1 MGRRRVAINGFGRI
15 GRLTLRQLLGKNDLE
30 VVAIND
36 LTDNHT
42 LAHLFKYDSAQ
53 GQYEGEV
60 RATDTEIIIDGKAM
74 RALSEP
80 DPSQLPWKD
89 LQVDLV
95 LECTGRFRDRTG
107 ASKHLEAGAAQ
118 VLISAP
124 AKSDDIPTF
133 VLGVNHEQIHPSEH
147 ILSNASCTTNCLAPI
162 VKLLDEHFGIERGHM
177 TTVHAYTA
185 DQRLQDAPHRD
196 LRRARAA
203 AVNMIPTTT
212 GAAKA
217 LAKVYPPAKGKISAM
232 AVRVPVI
239 TGSLIDL
246 SVLLQ
251 CDTTAEEINQHVQN
265 AAQSELR
272 GIVQYTE
279 APIVSADIVGNT
291 HSAIFDASLT
301 IVSDRFAHIV
311 AWYDNEAGYAAR
323 LADMAEYLCSL
334 Q

>member
-1 MGRRRVAINGFGRI
+1 MRLKRVAINGFGRI
-15 GRLTLRQLLGKNDLE
+15 GRLTLRYLLGKEGVE
-30 VVAIND
+30 VVALND
-36 LTDNHT
+36 LTDNYT
-42 LAHLFKYDSAQ
+42 LAHLFQYDSSQ
-53 GQYEGEV
+53 GPYLGEV
-60 RATDTEIIIDGKAM
+60 RATDTEITVDGHAI

-80 DPSQLPWKD
+80 DPSKLPWKE
-89 LQVDLV
+89 LEVDLV
-95 LECTGRFRDRTG
+95 LECTGRFRDLEG
-107 ASKHLEAGAAQ
+107 ATKHLEAGAAR

-124 AKSDDIPTF
+124 AKSEDIPTY
-133 VLGVNHEQIHPSEH
+133 VLGVNQHEINPDQR

-217 LAKVYPPAKGKISAM
+217 LGKVYPPALGKISAM

-246 SVLLQ
+246 SVILKQ
-251 CDTTAEEINQHVQN
+251 NTTAEQINQCVQQ
-265 AAQSELR
+265 AAQSTLR

-279 APIVSADIVGNT
+279 APIVSTDIVGNT
-291 HSAIFDASLT
+291 HSAIFDAQLT
-301 IVSDRFAHIV
+301 EVHDRFAHIV

-323 LADMAEYLCSL
+323 LADMAEYLGTL
-334 Q
+334 